1 MDFCNCNIGFA
12 LTGSF
17 CTISSVIPRIEDLV
31 RFGANVTP
39 IMSEMTYSTDTRFGR
54 ASDFIDTIEEI
65 CNKKI
70 ICSINA
76 AEPIGPKN
84 LLDALII
91 APCTGNTLSKLANGV
106 NDTCVT
112 MAAKASLRNKKPIII
127 GISTN
132 DGLGV
137 CAKNIGLLLNSK
149 NIYFVPFSQDD
160 PIQKSNSVVAKMELI
175 TPTLINALQGE
186 QIQPILV

>member
-1 MDFCNCNIGFA
+1 
-12 LTGSF
+12 
-17 CTISSVIPRIEDLV
+17 
-31 RFGANVTP
+31 
-39 IMSEMTYSTDTRFGR
+39 MSEMVFSTDTRFGR
-54 ASDFIDTIEEI
+54 AKDFIDTIEEI

-70 ICSINA
+70 ICTINT

-112 MAAKASLRNKKPIII
+112 MAAKACLRNKKPIII
-127 GISTN
+127 GVSTN
-132 DGLGV
+132 DGLGS

-186 QIQPILV
+186 QLQPILI

>member
-1 MDFCNCNIGFA
+1 LDFCNCNIGFA

-31 RFGANVTP
+31 RLGANVTP
-39 IMSEMTYSTDTRFGR
+39 IMSEMVFSTDTRFGR

-65 CNKKI
+65 CGKKI
-70 ICSINA
+70 ICTINT

-91 APCTGNTLSKLANGV
+91 APCTGNTLSKLATGV

-127 GISTN
+127 GVSTN
-132 DGLGV
+132 DGLGA

-160 PIQKSNSVVAKMELI
+160 PIQKTNSVVAKMELI
-175 TPTLINALQGE
+175 TPTLIHALQGE
-186 QIQPILV
+186 QIQPILI

>member
-1 MDFCNCNIGFA
+1 
-12 LTGSF
+12 
-17 CTISSVIPRIEDLV
+17 
-31 RFGANVTP
+31 
-39 IMSEMTYSTDTRFGR
+39 MSEMVYSTDTRFGR
-54 ASDFIDTIEEI
+54 AVDFIDTIEEI
-65 CNKKI
+65 CNKKVI
-70 ICSINA
+70 SSING

-127 GISTN
+127 GVSTN
-132 DGLGV
+132 DGLGA

-186 QIQPILV
+186 QIQPILI